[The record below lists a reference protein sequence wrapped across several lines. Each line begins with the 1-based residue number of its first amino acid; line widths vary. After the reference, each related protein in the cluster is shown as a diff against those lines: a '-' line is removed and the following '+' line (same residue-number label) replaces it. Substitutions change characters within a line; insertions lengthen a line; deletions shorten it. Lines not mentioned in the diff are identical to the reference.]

1 MVTMIPLGLVR
12 NIFDVR
18 ELCDVSSPFACLRQG
33 LWFPLL
39 DALMIPQRRIKDSD
53 NKNVLTGN
61 ACYILFDN
69 KVMPSNILL
78 DDKGVKIYGS

>member
-1 MVTMIPLGLVR
+1 MFPMSGNCVMSISYFPVYVR
-12 NIFDVR
+12 VR
-18 ELCDVSSPFACLRQG
+18 ELCDVNSPFACLRQG

-61 ACYILFDN
+61 ACYILLDN
-69 KVMPSNILL
+69 KGNA
-78 DDKGVKIYGS
+78 